1 MNQSPLHFHV
11 SSIAELHQFTG
22 LEPPK
27 HPLFTVI
34 DYSAIQA
41 KKLIQ
46 SQQVPASASFTC
58 DFYSVNFKKHCN
70 VVYGQ
75 QIFDHKEGTLL
86 CTSPAQIIHY
96 DAKIDDT
103 ASEGWGLYFHPELLR
118 NTKLGQKIR
127 EYSFF
132 MYEASEALHLS
143 TQEKQTLLNIIRQME
158 EEYNRS
164 VDAFSH
170 ELILSNIELL
180 LNYCKRFYGRQF
192 LTRTA
197 QNKDFLSRFETF
209 LSEYIHSGLLREK
222 GIPSVSF
229 CAQQMNLSPNYL
241 SDLLRTET
249 GKNTQ
254 EHIHFALLDKARQ
267 MLSGTDLTVSEI
279 AFELGFEYPQYFS
292 RLFKM
297 KTGKTPAL
305 YRAG

>member
-1 MNQSPLHFHV
+1 
-11 SSIAELHQFTG
+11 
-22 LEPPK
+22 
-27 HPLFTVI
+27 
-34 DYSAIQA
+34 
-41 KKLIQ
+41 
-46 SQQVPASASFTC
+46 
-58 DFYSVNFKKHCN
+58 
-70 VVYGQ
+70 VYGQ

-86 CTSPAQIIHY
+86 CTGPAQIIHY

-143 TQEKQTLLNIIRQME
+143 TQEKQTL
-158 EEYNRS
+158 
-164 VDAFSH
+164 
-170 ELILSNIELL
+170 
-180 LNYCKRFYGRQF
+180 
-192 LTRTA
+192 

-209 LSEYIHSGLLREK
+209 LSDYIHSGFLREK

-267 MLSGTDLTVSEI
+267 MLSGTDLSVAEI